1 MYTFHRKWLLFHTPN
16 VQTLGLSDL
25 LKRWDELAVEGIC
38 SGYFDRQF
46 ELKETSYTS
55 T

>member
-1 MYTFHRKWLLFHTPN
+1 MYPFHRKWLLFHTPN
-16 VQTLGLSDL
+16 VHTLGLSDL
-25 LKRWDELAVEGIC
+25 LKHWDELAVEGIC

-46 ELKETSYTS
+46 ELEETSYTS